1 MIKRQTD
8 LKTFKIWLKLI
19 FFKCSGNTKKQM
31 IDLMTVLHLAEI
43 SLADESSKCLWLVLM
58 KTVVLKFP
66 RCSLFSAAKSCLSL
80 TSEYDRD
87 VAIK

>member
-1 MIKRQTD
+1 MTWQRQRTEVVGWSP
-8 LKTFKIWLKLI
+8 LKSACPVT
-19 FFKCSGNTKKQM
+19 
-31 IDLMTVLHLAEI
+31 DLMTVLHLAEI

-87 VAIK
+87 VTIK